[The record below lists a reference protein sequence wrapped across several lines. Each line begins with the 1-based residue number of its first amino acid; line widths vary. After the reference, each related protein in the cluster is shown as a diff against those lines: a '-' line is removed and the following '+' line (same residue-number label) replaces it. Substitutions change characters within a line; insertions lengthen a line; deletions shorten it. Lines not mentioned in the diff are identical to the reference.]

1 MANNKNTTN
10 IESTLL
16 DNKILELSTKLNL
29 ISQSGD
35 GVSQEQLIDEAVS
48 FLSSFFSTLSK
59 PIFSPVSVLVDNK
72 PNIDLYN
79 QNFLDILSDL
89 NIIFSEFENIE
100 SVILNHFNFMVTD
113 SNKILTGLKQVY
125 TKLGDYIL
133 FSKDPTG
140 DSLFF
145 SDSFNNQ
152 SRIDFNSALLN
163 STQCNVDQDQGIIT
177 LPLDNKIIINVTE
190 QPVINS
196 NSNGTPGNSLE
207 DSTGLSADITRIN
220 DSNPD
225 TWFEYEKLLDID
237 DGIPLTLDITINL
250 SSAQIVNYI
259 RINPN
264 NFGTKNQVVI
274 DTIETSLDGKSY
286 LSIKDDVPLNGFIS
300 EDEDNVFILAPSSSK
315 FAGQGIYSFNPRKV
329 KYVHLIFKQFTP
341 YALDNKLRYAIGI
354 RDIEISSLSYVDN
367 GELISTNFSADTVF
381 KKMALITNQN
391 PVSES
396 DLATINH
403 FLSVDNGS
411 TWNQIQAEDF
421 NSTDNSI
428 PKILNFNTIDTD
440 SINTQNPI
448 QAVRYKAVLERNKT
462 AFQNGTTQNKDT
474 TISIMELH
482 KIPTQTPFDITL
494 NDKPIDGSISVLDP
508 SFGSRGIDSKKYL
521 VGTGTGNKIEF
532 NLPFTNIKNDLSKS
546 FQADHYNLL
555 EINPV
560 EIRVNGE
567 LWLRGYLGSSG
578 SSDKVYELDNI
589 SGKLKFGDNINGKS
603 VPLNATIDLK
613 FTTERLYISSQQ
625 SRFGKLLFPT
635 SRDKKTLT
643 IKGYTAPTS
652 FSEVINKNKNINK
665 LLHNNIVAINNFS
678 DKTIFANQKTF
689 VDGFTELN
697 VIGDWS
703 IDNVNGILYSKAN
716 TSSINDTSI
725 VYTYTPELVLD
736 DTDWDF
742 DLDGNISINS
752 DIFSS
757 IVISESIQD
766 STRYFNLGNLSI
778 LQGTLSFTDN
788 IIFRK
793 EVPFVN
799 GKLELS
805 NNIKTTES
813 IVSVPPN
820 NNIIV
825 FSLRMPIVNDASY
838 DVVFSNKDVFSI
850 RVDTFAEVTTT
861 NKYFVDL
868 PARTIYLYS
877 AIAISD
883 LGNVS
888 YYYQNQSKQT
898 NGLYS
903 VNYNTGEVFT
913 SVNTNT
919 NTKCTYQYVNYIVSY
934 PIARQITSDNFT
946 FNNGILTL
954 SEREILTRI
963 DLNSTVGSTQSN
975 FYQIVFDSFIDNEVD
990 VSDLEPFFTPILKDY
1005 AIKII
1010 PEGALLF

>member
-1 MANNKNTTN
+1 MPNNKNTTN

-16 DNKILELSTKLNL
+16 DNKIVELSTKLNL

-48 FLSSFFSTLSK
+48 FLSSFFNTLSK
-59 PIFSPVSVLVDNK
+59 PIFSPVPVLVDNK

-79 QNFLDILSDL
+79 KNFLDILSDL
-89 NIIFSEFENIE
+89 NIIFSEFENVE
-100 SVILNHFNFMVTD
+100 GVILNHFNFMVTD

-163 STQCNVDQDQGIIT
+163 STQCNVDQDQGVIT
-177 LPLDNKIIINVTE
+177 LPLDNKTIINITE

-207 DSTGLSADITRIN
+207 DPTGLSADITRVN

-225 TWFEYEKLLDID
+225 TWFEYEKLLDVD

-250 SSAQIVNYI
+250 SSPQIINYI

-300 EDEDNVFILAPSSSK
+300 QDEDNVFILAPSSSK

-341 YALDNKLRYAIGI
+341 YVLDSRLRYAIGI

-367 GELISTNFSADTVF
+367 GELISTNFSANTVF

-391 PVSES
+391 PVSQS
-396 DLATINH
+396 DLAAINH
-403 FLSVDNGS
+403 FISVDNGS

-428 PKILNFNTIDTD
+428 SKILNFNTIDTN

-448 QAVRYKAVLERNKT
+448 QAVRYKAVLQRNKA

-474 TISIMELH
+474 TISVMELH

-494 NDKPIDGSISVLDP
+494 NGKPIDGSISVLDP
-508 SFGSRGIDSKKYL
+508 SFGSRGIDNKKYI
-521 VGTGTGNKIEF
+521 VGVGTGNKIEF
-532 NLPFTNIKNDLSKS
+532 NLPLTNIQNDLVKS
-546 FQADHYNLL
+546 FQTDHYNLV
-555 EINPV
+555 ETNPV
-560 EIRVNGE
+560 EVRVNGE
-567 LWLRGYLGSSG
+567 LWSRGYLASSG
-578 SSDKVYELDNI
+578 SSEKIYELDSI
-589 SGKLKFGDNINGKS
+589 SGKIKFGDDINGRS
-603 VPLNATIDLK
+603 VPLNGTIDLK

-625 SRFGKLLFPT
+625 SRSGKLLFPT
-635 SRDKKTLT
+635 SRDKKTLI

-652 FSEVINKNKNINK
+652 FSEVINKGKNINK
-665 LLHNNIVAINNFS
+665 LLHTNIVDITNFS
-678 DKTIFANQKTF
+678 DKNIFSNQRTF
-689 VDGFTELN
+689 IDGFSELIN
-697 VIGDWS
+697 FGDWS
-703 IDNVNGILYSKAN
+703 VDKTNGILYSKSN
-716 TSSINDTSI
+716 TSSINDTSV
-725 VYTYTPELVLD
+725 VYSYTPELILD
-736 DTDWDF
+736 DTDWNF
-742 DLDGNISINS
+742 DSDGNISINS
-752 DIFSS
+752 NIFSS
-757 IVISESIQD
+757 VIISESVP
-766 STRYFNLGNLSI
+766 SATRYFNLGNLSV
-778 LQGTLSFTDN
+778 LQGTLSFTDAA
-788 IIFRK
+788 IFRK

-820 NNIIV
+820 NNIIS
-825 FSLRMPIVNDASY
+825 FPLRMPIVNDATY
-838 DVVFSNKDVFSI
+838 DVVFSNKNIFSI
-850 RVDTFAEVTTT
+850 RVNSLGQVNSPNE
-861 NKYFVDL
+861 YFVDL
-868 PARTIYLYS
+868 VNRTVYLYS
-877 AIAISD
+877 TIVISD

-913 SVNTNT
+913 SVNTNSNST
-919 NTKCTYQYVNYIVSY
+919 CTYQYVNYIVAY

-946 FNNGILTL
+946 FNSGILTL

-975 FYQIVFDSFIDNEVD
+975 FYQVVFDSFVDNQIN